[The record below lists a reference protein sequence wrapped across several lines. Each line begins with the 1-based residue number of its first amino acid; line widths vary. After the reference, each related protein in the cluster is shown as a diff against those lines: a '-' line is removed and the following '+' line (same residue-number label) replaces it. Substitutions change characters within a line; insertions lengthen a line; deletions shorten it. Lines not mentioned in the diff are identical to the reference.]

1 MLVRGVST
9 TVPFMQFPIVFMDG
23 DGRGRGDDRDD
34 GRGDSDG
41 HVRDVSDLRSSLQC
55 LERRIVFFSHC
66 N

>member
-1 MLVRGVST
+1 
-9 TVPFMQFPIVFMDG
+9 MQFPIVFMDG